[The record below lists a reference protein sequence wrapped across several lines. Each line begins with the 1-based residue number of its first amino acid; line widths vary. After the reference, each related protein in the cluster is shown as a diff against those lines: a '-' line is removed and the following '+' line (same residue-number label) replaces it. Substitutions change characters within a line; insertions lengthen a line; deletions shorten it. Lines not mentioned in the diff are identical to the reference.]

1 MDNNNR
7 NTDDFDFP
15 GTSTSGKEGRLIS
28 KEMLDKLQ
36 ETSKNTGNQM
46 AVRPGAAGAPQVRP
60 VQELSFGD
68 SEVSGDTIPVNS
80 IKSEV
85 GNVRPASEMDAF
97 GKAAK
102 RPAKTSAPKQ
112 KDEAD
117 DHGFIDVAA
126 KRKRRRKKIIIG
138 IVSAMLG
145 LIAGCVGFVF
155 YFLNKIDTIE
165 EAPLTIVDES
175 GNTVMIS
182 DITQPTQHE
191 LINEEHIHN
200 FLLIG
205 IDSRSS
211 GRESWGNSDVN
222 IVMSI
227 DSEAGTIKMISI
239 ARDCY
244 AHIPGYRDQK
254 INAAMAYGGPE
265 LLQATIEGCLRIEID
280 GYAFVNFY
288 NLANVI
294 DSVGG
299 VVVNVTSSEANADH
313 GLNMCLDELGYSCF
327 VYNYGDVLLNGPQAV
342 AYGRIRYVGN
352 GDYERSERQ
361 IEVLRGLLDR
371 FMGLSALDKLGAVD
385 DILEMI
391 STNIPKTEIVGYVAD
406 FLPSLDD
413 PSIQYMQLPIVDPN
427 NSSNSCFNSGMYGNE
442 WSIRP
447 NWNAEIPFVQEFFYG
462 EQTVFDPVDPITSE
476 PALENCPTPETLPVE
491 SLLR

>member
-1 MDNNNR
+1 MDNKNNS
-7 NTDDFDFP
+7 NEFDFP
-15 GTSTSGKEGRLIS
+15 GRSASGQEGRLIS
-28 KEMLDKLQ
+28 REQLEQL
-36 ETSKNTGNQM
+36 KNSSMQ
-46 AVRPGAAGAPQVRP
+46 VRPGTAGAPQVKK
-60 VQELSFGD
+60 VNEVALKD
-68 SEVSGDTIPVNS
+68 SDVSGDTISVNS

-85 GNVRPASEMDAF
+85 GSVRPKEDAF
-97 GKAAK
+97 AKPAK
-102 RPAKTSAPKQ
+102 RTAPTQ
-112 KDEAD
+112 KDEANN
-117 DHGFIDVAA
+117 HGFIDVAA
-126 KRKRRRKKIIIG
+126 KRKRKRKKIIIG
-138 IVSAMLG
+138 IVSVLLG
-145 LIAGCVGFVF
+145 LIVGCGLFVLH
-155 YFLNKIDTIE
+155 FLNKIDTIDD
-165 EAPLTIVDES
+165 APVTIVDES
-175 GNTVMIS
+175 GNTVRIA

-191 LINEEHIHN
+191 VIQEEHIHN

-222 IVMSI
+222 IVMSV

-265 LLQATIEGCLRIEID
+265 LLQATVEGCLRIDIE

-299 VVVNVTSSEANADH
+299 VVVNVTSSEATADH

-327 VYNYGDVLLNGPQAV
+327 VYTYGDVLLNGPQAV

-361 IEVLRGLLDR
+361 VEVMRSLLDR
-371 FMGLSALDKLGAVD
+371 FMGLSAFDKLGAVD

-391 STNIPKTEIVGYVAD
+391 STNIPKTDIVGYVTE
-406 FLPSLDD
+406 FLPALDN

-427 NSSNSCFNSGMYGNE
+427 NSGNSCFNSGMYGNE

-462 EQTVFDPVDPITSE
+462 ERADFDPVDPIASS
-476 PALENCPTPETLPVE
+476 PDISNCPTPDTLPVE